1 MFAVGSNIG
10 DGGLPH
16 SGSTEVAHIE
26 DVAGIE
32 AYLLDTNL
40 DWVSGPIVG
49 AVELKYGHVAEGST
63 REVLLSNG
71 SKRKVRLL
79 SHIVQSVL
87 SPQVKLQAEKH
98 SHKGRGRP
106 CKAVVPSSTS
116 VDISLSNSDL
126 RIRKEAIL
134 EEAAST
140 GLGLKVNRR
149 AILSVLSKQ
158 RVAMV
163 CFDTN
168 MIGGLWSLEEQS
180 CGMIVAY
187 APCETGAQVK
197 LWRRL
202 IVVHASLALPVC
214 CGGDFNAFLTL

>member
-32 AYLLDTNL
+32 AYPPILITPSFERSPFAHVSCSPVLDTNL

-140 GLGLKVNRR
+140 VGFGKFLG
-149 AILSVLSKQ
+149 
-158 RVAMV
+158 
-163 CFDTN
+163 
-168 MIGGLWSLEEQS
+168 
-180 CGMIVAY
+180 
-187 APCETGAQVK
+187 
-197 LWRRL
+197 
-202 IVVHASLALPVC
+202 
-214 CGGDFNAFLTL
+214 